1 MKKKKNKK
9 NKSGIRM
16 ALNISGE
23 PVLIG
28 FKDWL
33 ILAHPESFSK
43 KGCFE
48 PQQNELKLKN

>member
-16 ALNISGE
+16 ALNIRGE
-23 PVLIG
+23 PVFIG

>member
-1 MKKKKNKK
+1 MKKKKKK
-9 NKSGIRM
+9 KKSGIKM

-33 ILAHPESFSK
+33 IISHPEVNAAS
-43 KGCFE
+43 
-48 PQQNELKLKN
+48 